1 MGIHLLFA
9 SRGYVG
15 AWPSGKAP
23 VFGIGIPGSNPGAP
37 ATALFIFHRA
47 YVCLGIRFE
56 FQGGSFVCVLE
67 RRRFRAYLEA
77 SYQKVSIGKL
87 GGASFSI
94 LASPSSVPDAVLLNV
109 LML

>member
-37 ATALFIFHRA
+37 ATALFIFHIA
-47 YVCLGIRFE
+47 YLCLEIFFE
-56 FQGGSFVCVLE
+56 FHRLNFVCVL
-67 RRRFRAYLEA
+67 
-77 SYQKVSIGKL
+77 
-87 GGASFSI
+87 
-94 LASPSSVPDAVLLNV
+94 
-109 LML
+109 